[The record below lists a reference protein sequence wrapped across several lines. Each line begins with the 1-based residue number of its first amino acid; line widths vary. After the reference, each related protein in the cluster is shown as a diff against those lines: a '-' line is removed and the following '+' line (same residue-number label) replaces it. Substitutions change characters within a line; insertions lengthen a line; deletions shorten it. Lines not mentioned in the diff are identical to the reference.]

1 MFDSSDLQRRPHQV
15 LVVSDGTGVTGER
28 VVQAAMTQFDPDSVT
43 VRRIPDVRSTGMIEQ
58 VVEEA
63 SLCDATILF
72 SLVAVEHRRHLIRQ
86 ARRRDVAVI
95 DILGRILLRL
105 SDVLGESPRAQA
117 GLFRQIDEEYFQR
130 IAAVDFAVKHDD
142 GSRISE
148 LDMAD
153 IVLVGVSRSSK
164 TPLSM
169 LLAYRGWRVANVP
182 IVLAIDPPPEL
193 YKLDPSRVFALTAHP
208 EWLHGVRGQRSRR
221 MAPDWEIVY
230 ADMQHIREELR
241 WFRHV
246 CAKTEWTQVEVTHKA
261 VEDTASEILALLGR
275 S

>member
-1 MFDSSDLQRRPHQV
+1 MEYQPDSGRRPHEV

-28 VVQAAMTQFDPDSVT
+28 VVQAAMTQFDPDSVV
-43 VRRIPDVRSTGMIEQ
+43 VRRISGVRSEGKIES

-63 SLCDATILF
+63 ARSGATILF
-72 SLVAVEHRRHLIRQ
+72 SLVSVDHRRHIIRQ

-117 GLFRQIDEEYFQR
+117 GLFRQIDEEYFRR

-142 GSRISE
+142 GKRINE

-153 IVLVGVSRSSK
+153 FVLVGVSRSSK

-182 IVLAIDPPPEL
+182 IVLGIEPPAEIFQL
-193 YKLDPSRVFALTAHP
+193 EPSRVFALTAHP
-208 EWLHGVRGQRSRR
+208 EWLHGVREQRSRR
-221 MAPDWEIVY
+221 MAPDWQMAY
-230 ADMQHIREELR
+230 ADTEHIREELR

-261 VEDTASEILALLGR
+261 VEDTAAEILALLGKG
-275 S
+275 

>member
-1 MFDSSDLQRRPHQV
+1 MYDPPDSQHRPHQV

-43 VRRIPDVRSTGMIEQ
+43 VRRVPDVRSTAMIEQ

-63 SLCDATILF
+63 SRSGATILF

-86 ARRRDVAVI
+86 ARRRDVSVI

-142 GSRISE
+142 GSRIHE
-148 LDMAD
+148 VDMAD
-153 IVLVGVSRSSK
+153 LVLVGVSRSSK

-182 IVLAIDPPPEL
+182 IVLDIDPPPEL

-208 EWLHGVRGQRSRR
+208 EWLHGVREQRSRR

-230 ADMQHIREELR
+230 ADMLHIREELR

-246 CAKTEWTQVEVTHKA
+246 CAKTQWTQVEVTHKA
-261 VEDTASEILALLGR
+261 VEDTATEILALLGR